1 MKNQILIGD
10 FVKLTNST
18 LKTVL
23 YYHKIGLLNEPKR
36 SNSGYRLYGA
46 EELNQM
52 RMIKHL
58 KNLGLDLKKIKE
70 ILGHAQD
77 NKNITEVLKSLYC
90 ELLTERKKIDEQI
103 SKIETLLNKQV
114 EDVEETLFESSSF
127 RAITETL
134 DQDQFENYKKSHE
147 ELFNQQRNIFGVMDD
162 FQWGKSYKENF
173 SEMAKYFKLNP
184 KKHEIALELGNRLS
198 KLKYMEV
205 DDSEIEKLAKEGRSA
220 NLGGGAEVDGF
231 NKTLTSLNV
240 HVSPDDMTKVV
251 IFGLAIII
259 VSVLIASITLLS
271 NQPKDLLMGDNSK

>member
-1 MKNQILIGD
+1 MKIKNQILIGD

-70 ILGHAQD
+70 ILGYAKD
-77 NKNITEVLKSLYC
+77 NKNITEVLKSLHC

-147 ELFNQQRNIFGVMDD
+147 ELFNQQRNIFGAMDD
-162 FQWGKSYKENF
+162 FQWGKNYKENF

-184 KKHEIALELGNRLS
+184 KKYEIALELGNRLS

-205 DDSEIEKLAKEGRSA
+205 DDPEIEKLAKEG
-220 NLGGGAEVDGF
+220 AEFIKNEPVLKEMLYEKDGF
-231 NKTLTSLNV
+231 EITNENLFDEVSNKFLSPAQIKHKKLIQKYLNY
-240 HVSPDDMTKVV
+240 
-251 IFGLAIII
+251 
-259 VSVLIASITLLS
+259 
-271 NQPKDLLMGDNSK
+271 NCGDKK

>member
-10 FVKLTNST
+10 FVKLANST

-70 ILGHAQD
+70 ILGHAKD
-77 NKNITEVLKSLYC
+77 NKNITEVLKSLHC

-162 FQWGKSYKENF
+162 FQWGKNYKENF

-184 KKHEIALELGNRLS
+184 KKYEIALELGNRLS

-205 DDSEIEKLAKEGRSA
+205 DDPEIEKLAKEG
-220 NLGGGAEVDGF
+220 AEFIKNEPVLKKMLYEKDGF
-231 NKTLTSLNV
+231 EITNENLFDEVSNRFLSPAQIKHKKLIQKYLNY
-240 HVSPDDMTKVV
+240 K
-251 IFGLAIII
+251 
-259 VSVLIASITLLS
+259 SVD
-271 NQPKDLLMGDNSK
+271 KK

>member
-1 MKNQILIGD
+1 MKSQILIGD

-23 YYHKIGLLNEPKR
+23 YYHKIGLLKEPKR

-58 KNLGLDLKKIKE
+58 KNLGLDLKQIKE
-70 ILGHAQD
+70 TLGHAQD
-77 NKNITEVLKSLYC
+77 NKNITEVLKSLHC

-134 DQDQFENYKKSHE
+134 NQDQFENYKKSHE

-162 FQWGKSYKENF
+162 FQWGKNYKENF

-184 KKHEIALELGNRLS
+184 KKYEIALELGNRLS

-205 DDSEIEKLAKEGRSA
+205 DDPEIEKLAKEG
-220 NLGGGAEVDGF
+220 AEFIKNEPVLKEMLYEKDGF
-231 NKTLTSLNV
+231 EITNENLFDEVSNKFLSPAQIKHKKLIQKYLNY
-240 HVSPDDMTKVV
+240 K
-251 IFGLAIII
+251 
-259 VSVLIASITLLS
+259 SVD
-271 NQPKDLLMGDNSK
+271 KK

>member
-23 YYHKIGLLNEPKR
+23 YYHKIGLLKEPKR

-70 ILGHAQD
+70 ILGHAKD
-77 NKNITEVLKSLYC
+77 NKNITEVLKSLHC
-90 ELLTERKKIDEQI
+90 DLLTERKKIDEQI

-127 RAITETL
+127 RAITEIL
-134 DQDQFENYKKSHE
+134 NQDQFENYKKSHE

-162 FQWGKSYKENF
+162 FQWGKNYKENF

-184 KKHEIALELGNRLS
+184 KKYEIALELGNRLS

-205 DDSEIEKLAKEGRSA
+205 DDPEIEKLAKEG
-220 NLGGGAEVDGF
+220 AEFIKNEPVLKEMLYEKDGF
-231 NKTLTSLNV
+231 EITNENLFDEVSNKFLSPAQIKHKKLIQEYLNY
-240 HVSPDDMTKVV
+240 
-251 IFGLAIII
+251 
-259 VSVLIASITLLS
+259 
-271 NQPKDLLMGDNSK
+271 NCGDKK

>member
-70 ILGHAQD
+70 ILGHAKD
-77 NKNITEVLKSLYC
+77 NKNITEVLKSLHC

-134 DQDQFENYKKSHE
+134 NQDQFENYKKSHE

-162 FQWGKSYKENF
+162 FQWGKNYKENF

-184 KKHEIALELGNRLS
+184 KKYEIALELGYRLS

-205 DDSEIEKLAKEGRSA
+205 DDPEIEKLAKEG
-220 NLGGGAEVDGF
+220 AEFIKNEPVLKEMLYEKDGF
-231 NKTLTSLNV
+231 EITNENLFDEVSNKFLSPAQIKHKKLIQKYLNY
-240 HVSPDDMTKVV
+240 K
-251 IFGLAIII
+251 
-259 VSVLIASITLLS
+259 SVD
-271 NQPKDLLMGDNSK
+271 KK

>member
-23 YYHKIGLLNEPKR
+23 YYHKIGLLDEPKR

-70 ILGHAQD
+70 ILGHAKD
-77 NKNITEVLKSLYC
+77 NKNITEVLKSLHC

-162 FQWGKSYKENF
+162 FQWGKNYKENF

-184 KKHEIALELGNRLS
+184 KKYEIALELGNRLS

-205 DDSEIEKLAKEGRSA
+205 DDPEIEKLAKEG
-220 NLGGGAEVDGF
+220 AEFIKNEPVLKEMLYEKDGF
-231 NKTLTSLNV
+231 EITNENLFDEVSNKFLSPAQIKHKKLIQKYLNY
-240 HVSPDDMTKVV
+240 K
-251 IFGLAIII
+251 
-259 VSVLIASITLLS
+259 SVD
-271 NQPKDLLMGDNSK
+271 KK

>member
-23 YYHKIGLLNEPKR
+23 YYHKIGLLKEPKR

-70 ILGHAQD
+70 ILGHAKD
-77 NKNITEVLKSLYC
+77 NKNITEVLKSLHC

-162 FQWGKSYKENF
+162 FQWGKNYKENF

-184 KKHEIALELGNRLS
+184 KKYEIALELGNRLS

-205 DDSEIEKLAKEGRSA
+205 DDPEIEKLAKEG
-220 NLGGGAEVDGF
+220 AEFIKNEPVLKEMLYEKDGF
-231 NKTLTSLNV
+231 EITNENLFDEVSNKFLSPAQIKHKKLIQKYLNY
-240 HVSPDDMTKVV
+240 K
-251 IFGLAIII
+251 
-259 VSVLIASITLLS
+259 SVD
-271 NQPKDLLMGDNSK
+271 KK

>member
-70 ILGHAQD
+70 ILGHAKD
-77 NKNITEVLKSLYC
+77 NKNITEVLKSLHC

-162 FQWGKSYKENF
+162 FQWGKNYKENF

-184 KKHEIALELGNRLS
+184 KKYEIALELGNRLS

-205 DDSEIEKLAKEGRSA
+205 NDPEIEKLAKEG
-220 NLGGGAEVDGF
+220 AEFIKNEPVLKEMLYEKDGF
-231 NKTLTSLNV
+231 EITNENLFDEVSNKFLSPAQIKHKKLIQKYLNY
-240 HVSPDDMTKVV
+240 K
-251 IFGLAIII
+251 
-259 VSVLIASITLLS
+259 SVD
-271 NQPKDLLMGDNSK
+271 KK

>member
-23 YYHKIGLLNEPKR
+23 YYHKIGLLKEPKR

-70 ILGHAQD
+70 ILGHAKD
-77 NKNITEVLKSLYC
+77 NKNITEVLKSLHC

-134 DQDQFENYKKSHE
+134 NQDQFENYKKSHE

-162 FQWGKSYKENF
+162 FQWGKNYKENF

-205 DDSEIEKLAKEGRSA
+205 DDPEIEKLAKEG
-220 NLGGGAEVDGF
+220 AEFIKNEPVLKEMLYEKDGF
-231 NKTLTSLNV
+231 EITNENLFDEVSNKFLSPAQIKHKKLIQEYLNY
-240 HVSPDDMTKVV
+240 
-251 IFGLAIII
+251 
-259 VSVLIASITLLS
+259 
-271 NQPKDLLMGDNSK
+271 NCGDKK

>member
-70 ILGHAQD
+70 ILGHAKD
-77 NKNITEVLKSLYC
+77 NKNITEVLKSLHC

-134 DQDQFENYKKSHE
+134 NQDQFENYKKSHE

-162 FQWGKSYKENF
+162 FQWGKNYKENF

-184 KKHEIALELGNRLS
+184 KKYEIALELGNRLS

-205 DDSEIEKLAKEGRSA
+205 DDPEIEKLAKEG
-220 NLGGGAEVDGF
+220 AEFIKNEPVLKEMLYEKDGF
-231 NKTLTSLNV
+231 EITNENLFDEVSNKFLSPAQIKHKKLIQKYLNY
-240 HVSPDDMTKVV
+240 K
-251 IFGLAIII
+251 
-259 VSVLIASITLLS
+259 SVD
-271 NQPKDLLMGDNSK
+271 KK

>member
-1 MKNQILIGD
+1 MKIKNQILIGD

-70 ILGHAQD
+70 ILGYAKD
-77 NKNITEVLKSLYC
+77 NKNITEVLKSLHC

-162 FQWGKSYKENF
+162 FQWGKNYKENF

-184 KKHEIALELGNRLS
+184 KKYEIALELGNRLS

-205 DDSEIEKLAKEGRSA
+205 DDPEIEKLAKEG
-220 NLGGGAEVDGF
+220 AEFIKNEPVLKEMLYEKDGF
-231 NKTLTSLNV
+231 EITNENLFDEVSNKFLSPAQIKHKKLIQEYLNY
-240 HVSPDDMTKVV
+240 
-251 IFGLAIII
+251 
-259 VSVLIASITLLS
+259 
-271 NQPKDLLMGDNSK
+271 NCGDKK

>member
-23 YYHKIGLLNEPKR
+23 YYHKIGLLKEPKR

-70 ILGHAQD
+70 ILGHAKD
-77 NKNITEVLKSLYC
+77 NKNITEVLKSLHC

-114 EDVEETLFESSSF
+114 EDVEKTLFESSSF

-134 DQDQFENYKKSHE
+134 NQDQFENYKKSHE

-162 FQWGKSYKENF
+162 FQWGKNYKENF

-184 KKHEIALELGNRLS
+184 KKYEIALELGNRLS

-205 DDSEIEKLAKEGRSA
+205 DDPEIEKLAKEG
-220 NLGGGAEVDGF
+220 AEFIKNEPVLKEMLYEKDGF
-231 NKTLTSLNV
+231 EINNENLFDEVSNKFLSPAQIKHKKLIQEYLNY
-240 HVSPDDMTKVV
+240 
-251 IFGLAIII
+251 
-259 VSVLIASITLLS
+259 
-271 NQPKDLLMGDNSK
+271 NCGDKK

>member
-70 ILGHAQD
+70 ILGHAKD
-77 NKNITEVLKSLYC
+77 NKNITEVLKSLHC

-184 KKHEIALELGNRLS
+184 KKYEIALELGNRLS

-205 DDSEIEKLAKEGRSA
+205 DDPEIEKLAKEGA
-220 NLGGGAEVDGF
+220 EFIKNEPVLKEMLYEKNGFEITNENLFDEVS
-231 NKTLTSLNV
+231 NKFLSPAQIKHKKLIQKYLNY
-240 HVSPDDMTKVV
+240 K
-251 IFGLAIII
+251 
-259 VSVLIASITLLS
+259 SVD
-271 NQPKDLLMGDNSK
+271 KK

>member
-70 ILGHAQD
+70 ILGYAKD
-77 NKNITEVLKSLYC
+77 NKNITEVLKSLHC

-162 FQWGKSYKENF
+162 FQWGKNYKENF

-184 KKHEIALELGNRLS
+184 KKYEIALELGNRLS

-205 DDSEIEKLAKEGRSA
+205 DDPEIEKLAKEG
-220 NLGGGAEVDGF
+220 AEFIKNEPVLKEMLYEKDGF
-231 NKTLTSLNV
+231 EITNENLFDEVSNKFLSPAQIKHKKLIQEYLNY
-240 HVSPDDMTKVV
+240 
-251 IFGLAIII
+251 
-259 VSVLIASITLLS
+259 
-271 NQPKDLLMGDNSK
+271 NCGDKK

>member
-70 ILGHAQD
+70 ILGYAKD
-77 NKNITEVLKSLYC
+77 NKNITEVLKSLHC

-134 DQDQFENYKKSHE
+134 NQDQFENYKKSHE

-162 FQWGKSYKENF
+162 FQWGKNYKENF

-184 KKHEIALELGNRLS
+184 KKYEIALELGNRLS

-205 DDSEIEKLAKEGRSA
+205 DDPEIEKLAKEG
-220 NLGGGAEVDGF
+220 AEFIKNEPVLKEMLYEKDGF
-231 NKTLTSLNV
+231 EITNENLFDEVSNKFLSPAQIKHKKLIQKYLNY
-240 HVSPDDMTKVV
+240 K
-251 IFGLAIII
+251 
-259 VSVLIASITLLS
+259 SVD
-271 NQPKDLLMGDNSK
+271 KK

>member
-70 ILGHAQD
+70 ILGYAKD
-77 NKNITEVLKSLYC
+77 NKNITEVLKSLHC

-162 FQWGKSYKENF
+162 FQWGKNYKENF

-184 KKHEIALELGNRLS
+184 KKYEIALELGNRLS

-205 DDSEIEKLAKEGRSA
+205 DDPEIEKLAKEG
-220 NLGGGAEVDGF
+220 AEFIKNEPVLKEMLYEKDGF
-231 NKTLTSLNV
+231 EITNENLFDEVSNKFLSPAQIKHKKLIQKYLNY
-240 HVSPDDMTKVV
+240 
-251 IFGLAIII
+251 
-259 VSVLIASITLLS
+259 
-271 NQPKDLLMGDNSK
+271 NCGDKK

>member
-52 RMIKHL
+52 RIIKHL

-70 ILGHAQD
+70 ILGHAKD
-77 NKNITEVLKSLYC
+77 NKNITEVLKSLHC

-162 FQWGKSYKENF
+162 FQWGKNYKENF

-184 KKHEIALELGNRLS
+184 KKYEIALELGNRLS

-205 DDSEIEKLAKEGRSA
+205 DDPEIEKLAKEG
-220 NLGGGAEVDGF
+220 AEFIKNEPVLKEMLYEKDGF
-231 NKTLTSLNV
+231 EITNENLFDEVSNKFLSPAQIKHKKLIQKYLNY
-240 HVSPDDMTKVV
+240 K
-251 IFGLAIII
+251 
-259 VSVLIASITLLS
+259 SVD
-271 NQPKDLLMGDNSK
+271 KK

>member
-70 ILGHAQD
+70 ILGYAKD
-77 NKNITEVLKSLYC
+77 NKNITEVLKSLHC

-162 FQWGKSYKENF
+162 FQWGKNYKENF

-184 KKHEIALELGNRLS
+184 KKYEIALELGNRLS

-205 DDSEIEKLAKEGRSA
+205 DDPEIEKLAKEG
-220 NLGGGAEVDGF
+220 AEFIKNEPVLKEMLYEKDGF
-231 NKTLTSLNV
+231 EITNEDLFDEVSNKFLSPAQIKHKKLIQKYLNY
-240 HVSPDDMTKVV
+240 K
-251 IFGLAIII
+251 
-259 VSVLIASITLLS
+259 SVD
-271 NQPKDLLMGDNSK
+271 KK

>member
-23 YYHKIGLLNEPKR
+23 YYHKIGLLKEPKR

-70 ILGHAQD
+70 ILGHAKD
-77 NKNITEVLKSLYC
+77 NKNITEVIKSLHC

-134 DQDQFENYKKSHE
+134 NQDQFENYKKSHE

-162 FQWGKSYKENF
+162 FQWGKNYKENF

-184 KKHEIALELGNRLS
+184 KKYEIALELGNRLS

-205 DDSEIEKLAKEGRSA
+205 DDPEIEKLAKEG
-220 NLGGGAEVDGF
+220 AEFIKNEPVLKEMLYEKDGF
-231 NKTLTSLNV
+231 EITNENLFDEVSNKFLSPAQIKHKKLIQEYLNY
-240 HVSPDDMTKVV
+240 
-251 IFGLAIII
+251 
-259 VSVLIASITLLS
+259 
-271 NQPKDLLMGDNSK
+271 NCGDKK

>member
-23 YYHKIGLLNEPKR
+23 YYHKIGLLKEPKR

-70 ILGHAQD
+70 ILGHAKD
-77 NKNITEVLKSLYC
+77 NKNITEVLKSLHC

-134 DQDQFENYKKSHE
+134 NQDQFENYKKSHE

-184 KKHEIALELGNRLS
+184 KKYEIALELGNRLS

-205 DDSEIEKLAKEGRSA
+205 DDPEIEKLAKEG
-220 NLGGGAEVDGF
+220 AEFIKNEPVLKEMLYEKDGF
-231 NKTLTSLNV
+231 EITNENLFDEVSNKFLSPAQIKHKKLIQKYLNY
-240 HVSPDDMTKVV
+240 K
-251 IFGLAIII
+251 
-259 VSVLIASITLLS
+259 SVD
-271 NQPKDLLMGDNSK
+271 KK

>member
-70 ILGHAQD
+70 ILGYAKD
-77 NKNITEVLKSLYC
+77 NKNITEVLKSLHC

-162 FQWGKSYKENF
+162 FQWGKNYKENF

-184 KKHEIALELGNRLS
+184 KKYEIALELGNRLS

-205 DDSEIEKLAKEGRSA
+205 DDPEIEKLAKEG
-220 NLGGGAEVDGF
+220 AEFIKNEPVLKEMLYEKDGF
-231 NKTLTSLNV
+231 EITNENLFDEVSNKFLSPAQIKHKKLIQKYLNY
-240 HVSPDDMTKVV
+240 K
-251 IFGLAIII
+251 
-259 VSVLIASITLLS
+259 SVD
-271 NQPKDLLMGDNSK
+271 KK

>member
-23 YYHKIGLLNEPKR
+23 YYHKIGLLKEPKR

-134 DQDQFENYKKSHE
+134 NQDQFENYKKSHE

-184 KKHEIALELGNRLS
+184 KKYEIALELGNRLS

-205 DDSEIEKLAKEGRSA
+205 DDPEIEKLAKEG
-220 NLGGGAEVDGF
+220 AEFIKNEPVLKKMLYEKDGF
-231 NKTLTSLNV
+231 EITNENLFDEVSNKFLSPAQIKHKKLIQKYLNYN
-240 HVSPDDMTKVV
+240 SGDKKE
-251 IFGLAIII
+251 GGKIIE
-259 VSVLIASITLLS
+259 
-271 NQPKDLLMGDNSK
+271 K

>member
-23 YYHKIGLLNEPKR
+23 YYHKIGLLKEPKR

-70 ILGHAQD
+70 ILGHAKD
-77 NKNITEVLKSLYC
+77 NKNITEVLKSLHC

-114 EDVEETLFESSSF
+114 EDVEKTLFESSSF

-134 DQDQFENYKKSHE
+134 NQDQFENYKKSHE

-162 FQWGKSYKENF
+162 FQWGKNYKENF

-184 KKHEIALELGNRLS
+184 KKYEIALELGNRLS

-205 DDSEIEKLAKEGRSA
+205 DDPEIEKLAKEG
-220 NLGGGAEVDGF
+220 AEFIKNEPVLKEMLYEKDGF
-231 NKTLTSLNV
+231 EITNENLFDEVSNKFLSPAQIKHKKLIQEYLNY
-240 HVSPDDMTKVV
+240 
-251 IFGLAIII
+251 
-259 VSVLIASITLLS
+259 
-271 NQPKDLLMGDNSK
+271 NCGDKK

>member
-23 YYHKIGLLNEPKR
+23 YYHKIGLLKEPKR

-58 KNLGLDLKKIKE
+58 KNLGLDLKQIKE
-70 ILGHAQD
+70 TLGHAQD
-77 NKNITEVLKSLYC
+77 NKNITEVLKSLHC

-134 DQDQFENYKKSHE
+134 NQDQFENYKKSHE

-162 FQWGKSYKENF
+162 FHWGKNYKENF

-184 KKHEIALELGNRLS
+184 KKYEIALELGNRLS

-205 DDSEIEKLAKEGRSA
+205 DDPEIEKLAKEG
-220 NLGGGAEVDGF
+220 AEFIKNEPVLKKMLYEKDGF
-231 NKTLTSLNV
+231 EITNENLFDEVSNKFLSPAQIKHKKLIQKYLNYN
-240 HVSPDDMTKVV
+240 SGDKKE
-251 IFGLAIII
+251 GGKIIE
-259 VSVLIASITLLS
+259 
-271 NQPKDLLMGDNSK
+271 K

>member
-70 ILGHAQD
+70 ILGHAKD
-77 NKNITEVLKSLYC
+77 NKNITEVLKSLHC

-162 FQWGKSYKENF
+162 FQWGKNYKENF

-184 KKHEIALELGNRLS
+184 KKYEIALELGNRLS

-205 DDSEIEKLAKEGRSA
+205 DDPEIEKLAKEG
-220 NLGGGAEVDGF
+220 AEFIKNEPVLKEMLYEKDGF
-231 NKTLTSLNV
+231 EITNENLFDEVSNKFLSPAQIKHKKLIQKYLNY
-240 HVSPDDMTKVV
+240 K
-251 IFGLAIII
+251 
-259 VSVLIASITLLS
+259 SVD
-271 NQPKDLLMGDNSK
+271 KK

>member
-23 YYHKIGLLNEPKR
+23 YYHKIGLLKEPKR

-134 DQDQFENYKKSHE
+134 NQDQFENYKKSHE

-162 FQWGKSYKENF
+162 FQWGKNYKENF

-184 KKHEIALELGNRLS
+184 KKYEIALELGNRLS

-205 DDSEIEKLAKEGRSA
+205 DDPEIEKLAKEG
-220 NLGGGAEVDGF
+220 AEFIKNEPVLKKMLYEKDGF
-231 NKTLTSLNV
+231 EITNENLFDEVSNKFLSPAQIKHKKLIQKYLNYN
-240 HVSPDDMTKVV
+240 SGDKKE
-251 IFGLAIII
+251 GGKIIE
-259 VSVLIASITLLS
+259 
-271 NQPKDLLMGDNSK
+271 K

>member
-70 ILGHAQD
+70 ILGHAKD
-77 NKNITEVLKSLYC
+77 NKNITEVLKSLHC

-162 FQWGKSYKENF
+162 FQWGKNYKENF

-184 KKHEIALELGNRLS
+184 KKYEIALELGNRLS

-205 DDSEIEKLAKEGRSA
+205 DDPEIEKLAKEG
-220 NLGGGAEVDGF
+220 AEFIKNEPVLKKMLYEKDGF
-231 NKTLTSLNV
+231 EITNENLFDEVSNKFLSPAQIKHKKLIQKYLNY
-240 HVSPDDMTKVV
+240 K
-251 IFGLAIII
+251 
-259 VSVLIASITLLS
+259 SVD
-271 NQPKDLLMGDNSK
+271 KK

>member
-23 YYHKIGLLNEPKR
+23 YYHKIGLLKEPKR

-70 ILGHAQD
+70 ILGHAKD
-77 NKNITEVLKSLYC
+77 NKNITEVLKSLHC

-134 DQDQFENYKKSHE
+134 NQDQFENYKKSHE

-162 FQWGKSYKENF
+162 FQWGKNYKENF

-184 KKHEIALELGNRLS
+184 KKYEIALELGNRLS

-205 DDSEIEKLAKEGRSA
+205 DDPEIEKLAKEG
-220 NLGGGAEVDGF
+220 AEFIKNEPVLKEMLYEKDGF
-231 NKTLTSLNV
+231 EITNENLFDEVSNKFLSPAQIKHKKLIQKYLNYN
-240 HVSPDDMTKVV
+240 SGDKKE
-251 IFGLAIII
+251 GGKIIE
-259 VSVLIASITLLS
+259 
-271 NQPKDLLMGDNSK
+271 K

>member
-23 YYHKIGLLNEPKR
+23 YYHKIGLLKEPKR

-70 ILGHAQD
+70 ILGHAKD
-77 NKNITEVLKSLYC
+77 NKNITEVLKSLHC

-134 DQDQFENYKKSHE
+134 NQDQFENYKKSHE

-162 FQWGKSYKENF
+162 FQWGKNYKENF

-184 KKHEIALELGNRLS
+184 KKYEIALELGNRLS

-205 DDSEIEKLAKEGRSA
+205 DDPEIEKLAKEG
-220 NLGGGAEVDGF
+220 AEFIKNEPVLKEMLYEKDGF
-231 NKTLTSLNV
+231 EITNENLFDEVSNKFLSPAQIKHKKLIQEYLNY
-240 HVSPDDMTKVV
+240 
-251 IFGLAIII
+251 
-259 VSVLIASITLLS
+259 
-271 NQPKDLLMGDNSK
+271 NCGDKK

>member
-70 ILGHAQD
+70 ILGHAKD
-77 NKNITEVLKSLYC
+77 NKNITEVLKSLHC

-162 FQWGKSYKENF
+162 FQWGKNYKENF

-184 KKHEIALELGNRLS
+184 KKYEIALELGNRLS

-205 DDSEIEKLAKEGRSA
+205 DDPEIEKLAKEG
-220 NLGGGAEVDGF
+220 AEFIKNEPVLKEMLYEKDGF
-231 NKTLTSLNV
+231 EITNENLFDEVSNRFLSPAQIKHKKLIQKYLNY
-240 HVSPDDMTKVV
+240 K
-251 IFGLAIII
+251 
-259 VSVLIASITLLS
+259 SVD
-271 NQPKDLLMGDNSK
+271 KK

>member
-10 FVKLTNST
+10 FIKLTNST

-23 YYHKIGLLNEPKR
+23 YYHKIGLLKEPKR
-36 SNSGYRLYGA
+36 SDSGYRLYGA

-58 KNLGLDLKKIKE
+58 KNLGLDLKQIKE

-77 NKNITEVLKSLYC
+77 NKNITEVLKSLHC

-103 SKIETLLNKQV
+103 SKIEILLNNQV
-114 EDVEETLFESSSF
+114 KNVEETLFESSSF

-134 DQDQFENYKKSHE
+134 SQDQFESYKKYHE

-162 FQWGKSYKENF
+162 FQWGKNYKENF

-184 KKHEIALELGNRLS
+184 KKYEIALELGNRLS

-205 DDSEIEKLAKEGRSA
+205 DDPEIEKLAKEG
-220 NLGGGAEVDGF
+220 AEFIKNEPVLKEMLYEKDGF
-231 NKTLTSLNV
+231 KITNENLFDEVSNKFL
-240 HVSPDDMTKVV
+240 SPAQIKHKK
-251 IFGLAIII
+251 
-259 VSVLIASITLLS
+259 LIQKYLS
-271 NQPKDLLMGDNSK
+271 YNSGDKK